1 MSYKVISD
9 NTDVRVIYLADSEE
23 DLADIKTE
31 INNIYHQANTLG
43 VIAITLDPYGA
54 QALDSTGEWKALEK

>member
-31 INNIYHQANTLG
+31 INNIYHQANPLG
-43 VIAITLDPYGA
+43 VIAITLDPYNA